1 MPGCHRCRCKRMP
14 SQLADIRRNHLMTTW
29 LAPCV
34 MQGAYVVDLK
44 AETQRNHELSE
55 QLAASKVKYKEAS
68 SKLKQLQRDHA
79 RLLDRKL
86 EGDRRVSTLQQKVQ
100 DLKRKCV
107 DSRGGEQSAPQAS
120 AARSALPKQ
129 QLDKGAASLSGV
141 AEAEKA
147 ARLAAEAKV
156 GYAAAFRSC
165 TWLVF
170 KCCPMHN
177 Q

>member
-1 MPGCHRCRCKRMP
+1 M
-14 SQLADIRRNHLMTTW
+14 D
-29 LAPCV
+29 V
-34 MQGAYVVDLK
+34 K

-55 QLAASKVKYKEAS
+55 QLAASKAKYKEAS

-100 DLKRKCV
+100 DLKRKCLE
-107 DSRGGEQSAPQAS
+107 SRGGEQSAPQAS
-120 AARSALPKQ
+120 ATRSALPKQ
-129 QLDKGAASLSGV
+129 QPDKGAASFSGM

-156 GYAAAFRSC
+156 GYAAVSNHAWF
-165 TWLVF
+165 VF
-170 KCCPMHN
+170 KCCPVHK
-177 Q
+177 QWHALESLQWLSACCFLDCKVHYCRSREAVSYTC